1 MNCPVRINMT
11 SCQIPPLWN
20 KQEGPSLSR
29 LRWGGLLWD
38 ESDVFDGISSR
49 ACAVRGCDV
58 FELPAPWGPEQES
71 AASALGVGAAGAPAP
86 LPGLQN
92 SLSPSLV

>member
-1 MNCPVRINMT
+1 M
-11 SCQIPPLWN
+11 
-20 KQEGPSLSR
+20 
-29 LRWGGLLWD
+29 GGLLWD

-86 LPGLQN
+86 AAGSAEQPQSQFGLKGCGILAAG
-92 SLSPSLV
+92 SES